1 LADFIAKAKKH
12 EDDLKRQRILLN
24 QAENANDSLHKIIH
38 QLKEN
43 NKELI
48 EEFKEGKIESDEE
61 LDGLKE

>member
-1 LADFIAKAKKH
+1 
-12 EDDLKRQRILLN
+12 LLN